1 MPISAAEFEYVRALI
16 RERAGIALEPG
27 KEYLVESRLDPLAR
41 QEGFPTLT
49 HFLAS
54 LKSSPLASGL
64 HHKVVQAMTTNE
76 TSFFRDV
83 RPFEVLKTLVL
94 PELIAQRTAQ
104 RALNFWSAACSTGQE
119 PYSVALVMRE
129 ALPTLLPTWNFRF
142 IASDISTEV
151 LARAIQGRYSQLE
164 VNRGLPASLLV
175 KYFQK
180 EGNEW
185 QIKADVRRMVEF
197 REINL
202 TEPWSIL
209 PTMDI
214 VFMRNVLIYF
224 SVETKKAIL
233 VKVRRLLKPAG
244 FLFLGSSETTLN
256 LDDGFE
262 PVPADRTAC
271 YRLRAG

>member
-1 MPISAAEFEYVRALI
+1 MPISAAEFDYVRTLI
-16 RERAGIALEPG
+16 RDRAGIALEPG

-54 LKSSPLASGL
+54 LRSSPLASGL

-83 RPFEVLKTLVL
+83 RPFEVLKALVL
-94 PELIAQRTAQ
+94 PELIAQRSAQ

-129 ALPTLLPTWNFRF
+129 AVPALLSTWNFRF
-142 IASDISTEV
+142 IATDISTEV

-164 VNRGLPASLLV
+164 VNRGLPATLLV
-175 KYFQK
+175 KYFQQ

-185 QIKADVRRMVEF
+185 QIKSDLRRMVEF

-202 TEPWSIL
+202 TEPWSTL
-209 PTMDI
+209 PPMDI

-224 SVETKKAIL
+224 GIETKKGIL
-233 VKVRRLLKPAG
+233 AKVRRLLKPGG

-262 PVPADRTAC
+262 PVPADHTAC
-271 YRLRAG
+271 YRVRSG

>member
-1 MPISAAEFEYVRALI
+1 MPISAAEFDYVRTLI

-41 QEGFPTLT
+41 LEGFPTLT
-49 HFLAS
+49 HFISS
-54 LKSSPLASGL
+54 LKTSPLAGSL

-94 PELIAQRTAQ
+94 PELVAKRSAQ
-104 RALNFWSAACSTGQE
+104 RALNFWCAAASTGQE
-119 PYSVALVMRE
+119 PYTVAMVMRE
-129 ALPTLLPTWNFRF
+129 ALPTLLPTWNVRF
-142 IASDISTEV
+142 IATDISTEV

-175 KYFQK
+175 KYFQQ
-180 EGNEW
+180 EGSEW
-185 QIKADVRRMVEF
+185 QIKAEIRRMVEF

-202 TEPWSIL
+202 TEPWSTL
-209 PTMDI
+209 PPMDV

-224 SVETKKAIL
+224 SVETKKSIL
-233 VKVRRLLKPAG
+233 AKVRQLLKPGG

-256 LDDGFE
+256 LDDGFD

-271 YRLRAG
+271 YRLRGG

>member
-1 MPISAAEFEYVRALI
+1 MPISAAEFDYVRTLI
-16 RERAGIALEPG
+16 RDRAGIALEPG

-54 LKSSPLASGL
+54 LRSSPLASGL
-64 HHKVVQAMTTNE
+64 NHKVVQAMTTNE

-83 RPFEVLKTLVL
+83 RPFEVLKALVL
-94 PELIAQRTAQ
+94 PELIAQRSAQ

-129 ALPTLLPTWNFRF
+129 AVPALLSTWNFRF
-142 IASDISTEV
+142 IATDISTEV

-164 VNRGLPASLLV
+164 VNRGLPATLLV
-175 KYFQK
+175 KYFQQ

-185 QIKADVRRMVEF
+185 QIKSDLRRMVEF

-202 TEPWSIL
+202 TEPWSTL
-209 PTMDI
+209 PPMDI

-224 SVETKKAIL
+224 GIETKKGIL
-233 VKVRRLLKPAG
+233 AKVRRLLKPGG

-262 PVPADRTAC
+262 PVPADHTAC
-271 YRLRAG
+271 YRVRSG

>member
-1 MPISAAEFEYVRALI
+1 MPISAAEFDYVRTLI

-54 LKSSPLASGL
+54 LRSSPLAGGL

-83 RPFEVLKTLVL
+83 RPFEILRSTVL
-94 PELIAQRTAQ
+94 PELIQKRGSL
-104 RALNFWSAACSTGQE
+104 RSLNFWCAASSTGQE
-119 PYSVALVMRE
+119 PYTVAMVMRE
-129 ALPTLLPTWNFRF
+129 SIPAVLATWNMRF
-142 IASDISTEV
+142 IATDISTEV

-164 VNRGLPASLLV
+164 VNRGLPATMLV
-175 KYFQK
+175 KYFQQ
-180 EGNEW
+180 EGSEW
-185 QIKADVRRMVEF
+185 QVKSELRRMVEF

-202 TEPWSIL
+202 TEPWSTL
-209 PTMDI
+209 PAMDI

-224 SVETKKAIL
+224 SVETKKDIL
-233 VKVRRLLKPAG
+233 ARVRQLLKPGG

-256 LDDGFE
+256 LDGGFE
-262 PVPADRTAC
+262 PVPTDRTAC

>member
-1 MPISAAEFEYVRALI
+1 MSISAAEFEYVRTLI

-41 QEGFPTLT
+41 QEGFPTLS
-49 HFLAS
+49 HFIAS
-54 LKSSPLASGL
+54 LKASPLAGGL

-94 PELIAQRTAQ
+94 PELIAQRAAQ

-129 ALPTLLPTWNFRF
+129 AVPTFLPTWNFRF

-175 KYFQK
+175 KYFQQ
-180 EGNEW
+180 EDNEW

-209 PTMDI
+209 PLMDI

-224 SVETKKAIL
+224 SVETKKGIL
-233 VKVRRLLKPAG
+233 AKVRKLLKPGG

-262 PVPADRTAC
+262 PVPTDRTAC

>member
-1 MPISAAEFEYVRALI
+1 MPISAAEFEYVRTLI

-49 HFLAS
+49 HFIAS
-54 LKSSPLASGL
+54 LKSSPSSGGL

-94 PELIAQRTAQ
+94 PELIANRSAQ
-104 RALNFWSAACSTGQE
+104 RALNFWCAASSTGQE
-119 PYSVALVMRE
+119 PYSIALLMRE
-129 ALPTLLPTWNFRF
+129 AVPTLLPAWNFRF

-164 VNRGLPASLLV
+164 INRGLPASLLV
-175 KYFQK
+175 KYFQQ

-185 QIKADVRRMVEF
+185 QIKSEVRRMVEF
-197 REINL
+197 RELNL

-209 PTMDI
+209 PPMDI

-233 VKVRRLLKPAG
+233 AKVRQLLKPGG

>member
-1 MPISAAEFEYVRALI
+1 MPISAAEFDYVRTLI

-41 QEGFPTLT
+41 QEGFPTLA
-49 HFLAS
+49 HFISS
-54 LKSSPLASGL
+54 LKSSPFAGGL

-83 RPFEVLKTLVL
+83 RPFEVLKTMVL
-94 PELIAQRTAQ
+94 PELVNKRSAQ
-104 RALNFWSAACSTGQE
+104 RALNFWCAAASTGQE
-119 PYSVALVMRE
+119 PYSVAMVMRE
-129 ALPTLLPTWNFRF
+129 AASTLLPTWNFRF
-142 IASDISTEV
+142 IATDISTEV

-175 KYFQK
+175 KYFQQ

-185 QIKADVRRMVEF
+185 QIKAEIRRMVEF

-202 TEPWSIL
+202 TEPWSTL
-209 PTMDI
+209 PPMDL

-224 SVETKKAIL
+224 SVETKKGIL
-233 VKVRRLLKPAG
+233 AKVRQLLKPGG

-262 PVPADRTAC
+262 PVPTDRTAC
-271 YRLRAG
+271 YRLRG

>member
-94 PELIAQRTAQ
+94 PELIAQRSAQ

>member
-1 MPISAAEFEYVRALI
+1 MPISAAEFDYVRTLI
-16 RERAGIALEPG
+16 RDRAGIALESG

-41 QEGFPTLT
+41 QEGFPTLA
-49 HFLAS
+49 HFIAS
-54 LKSSPLASGL
+54 LKSSPFSGNL

-83 RPFEVLKTLVL
+83 RPFDVLKTVVL
-94 PELIAQRTAQ
+94 PELIAKRGAQ
-104 RALNFWSAACSTGQE
+104 RALNFWCAASSTGQE
-119 PYSVALVMRE
+119 PYTIAMVMRE
-129 ALPTLLPTWNFRF
+129 AVPTLLSTWNFRF
-142 IASDISTEV
+142 IATDISTEV

-164 VNRGLPASLLV
+164 VNRGLPAMFLV
-175 KYFQK
+175 KYFQQ

-185 QIKADVRRMVEF
+185 QIKADLRRMVEF

-202 TEPWSIL
+202 TEPWSTL
-209 PTMDI
+209 PPMDI

-224 SVETKKAIL
+224 SIETKKGIL
-233 VKVRRLLKPAG
+233 AKVRQLLKPGG

-262 PVPADRTAC
+262 PVPTDRTAC
-271 YRLRAG
+271 YRMRSG

>member
-1 MPISAAEFEYVRALI
+1 MPISAAEFDYVRTLI
-16 RERAGIALEPG
+16 RDRAGIALESG

-49 HFLAS
+49 HFIAS
-54 LKSSPLASGL
+54 LKSSPFSAGL

-83 RPFEVLKTLVL
+83 RPFEVLKAVVL
-94 PELIAQRTAQ
+94 PELVAQRGAQ
-104 RALNFWSAACSTGQE
+104 RALNFWCAASSTGQE
-119 PYSVALVMRE
+119 PYTIAMVMRE
-129 ALPTLLPTWNFRF
+129 AAPTLLSAWNFRF
-142 IASDISTEV
+142 IATDISTEV

-175 KYFQK
+175 KYFQQ
-180 EGNEW
+180 EGGEW
-185 QIKADVRRMVEF
+185 QIKADLRRMVEF

-209 PTMDI
+209 PPMDI

-224 SVETKKAIL
+224 SIETKKGIL
-233 VKVRRLLKPAG
+233 ARVRQLLKPGG

-262 PVPADRTAC
+262 PVPTDRTAC
-271 YRLRAG
+271 YRMRSG

>member
-1 MPISAAEFEYVRALI
+1 MPISAAEFDYVRTLI

-49 HFLAS
+49 HFLTS
-54 LKSSPLASGL
+54 LRSSPLASGL

-94 PELIAQRTAQ
+94 PELIAQRNAQ

-129 ALPTLLPTWNFRF
+129 AVPTLLPTWNFRF

-175 KYFQK
+175 KYFQQ
-180 EGNEW
+180 EANAW
-185 QIKADVRRMVEF
+185 QVKADVRRMVEF

-209 PTMDI
+209 PPMDI

-224 SVETKKAIL
+224 SVETKKSIL
-233 VKVRRLLKPAG
+233 AKVRKLLKPGG

-256 LDDGFE
+256 LNDGFE
-262 PVPADRTAC
+262 PVPADRAAC

>member
-1 MPISAAEFEYVRALI
+1 MPISAAEFDYVRTLI
-16 RERAGIALEPG
+16 RDRAGLALESG

-41 QEGFPTLT
+41 QEGFPTLA
-49 HFLAS
+49 HFIAN
-54 LKSSPLASGL
+54 LKSSPFSGNL

-83 RPFEVLKTLVL
+83 RPFDVLKTVVL
-94 PELIAQRTAQ
+94 PELIAKRGAQ
-104 RALNFWSAACSTGQE
+104 RALNFWCAASSTGQE
-119 PYSVALVMRE
+119 PYTIAMVMRE
-129 ALPTLLPTWNFRF
+129 SAPTLLSTWNFRF
-142 IASDISTEV
+142 IATDISTEV

-164 VNRGLPASLLV
+164 VNGGLPASYLV
-175 KYFQK
+175 KYFQQ

-185 QIKADVRRMVEF
+185 QIKADLRRMVEF

-202 TEPWSIL
+202 TEPWSTL
-209 PTMDI
+209 PPMDI

-224 SVETKKAIL
+224 SIETKKGIL
-233 VKVRRLLKPAG
+233 AKVRQLLKPGG

-262 PVPADRTAC
+262 PVPTDRTAC
-271 YRLRAG
+271 YRMRS

>member
-1 MPISAAEFEYVRALI
+1 MPISAAEFDYVRTLI
-16 RERAGIALEPG
+16 RDRAGIALESG

-49 HFLAS
+49 HFIAS
-54 LKSSPLASGL
+54 LKSSPFSGNL

-83 RPFEVLKTLVL
+83 RPFEVLKSVVL
-94 PELIAQRTAQ
+94 PDLIAKRGAQ
-104 RALNFWSAACSTGQE
+104 RALNFWCAASSTGQE
-119 PYSVALVMRE
+119 PYTIAMVMRE
-129 ALPTLLPTWNFRF
+129 AVPTILSTWNFRF
-142 IASDISTEV
+142 IATDISTEV

-164 VNRGLPASLLV
+164 VNRGLPATFLV
-175 KYFQK
+175 KYFQQ

-185 QIKADVRRMVEF
+185 QIKADLRRMVEF

-202 TEPWSIL
+202 TEPWSTL
-209 PTMDI
+209 PPMDI
-214 VFMRNVLIYF
+214 IFMRNVLIYF
-224 SVETKKAIL
+224 SIETKKGIL
-233 VKVRRLLKPAG
+233 AKVRQLLKPGG

-262 PVPADRTAC
+262 PVPTDRTAC
-271 YRLRAG
+271 YRLRS